1 MGYQRRV
8 HGENKKQLKQ
18 NGQESFRKGFHI
30 PRSRPC
36 CQEGCPQEKKNRD
49 LLRLHLPCPQ
59 ASAPRDRHLQEIHEH
74 HELFHQRC
82 LREDRFQEL
91 PPRQIQQEAHSLL
104 PRGPGRRPP
113 PPPR

>member
-1 MGYQRRV
+1 MGRI
-8 HGENKKQLKQ
+8 KKQLKQ

-30 PRSRPC
+30 PRPRQGR
-36 CQEGCPQEKKNRD
+36 QEGCPQEEKNRD

-82 LREDRFQEL
+82 LREDRFRVF